1 MLAAAGASLA
11 LAVGAPLTVTVLGL
25 LLFGVLH
32 NVLEIRYV
40 AGRFAML
47 LTGRFL
53 ALLLALTSGIAVCRL
68 TAASWPG
75 GSRYAEVAIGYAI
88 LAAGC
93 WIGLRGIALLAGLG
107 VLALGAYASF
117 SYPAYHFVVL
127 THLHNL
133 VPLVF
138 LWDWSGRIAAPRARL
153 AFRMTQVLWII
164 LVPVLILA
172 GALDRWDSAA
182 PGVAARFVGDGE
194 RIIAATA
201 PPGATA
207 EIGVRFGGHV
217 CLHADDALRRLGR
230 VPAPVRP

>member
-133 VPLVF
+133 VPLVS
-138 LWDWSGRIAAPRARL
+138 LWDWAGRIAAPRARQ
-153 AFRMTQVLWII
+153 AFRMTQVLGF
-164 LVPVLILA
+164 LAVLFLSDYFAGRALYGALATYHAYLEFPVLLA
-172 GALDRWDSAA
+172 LLMSPTTLR
-182 PGVAARFVGDGE
+182 PGSRS
-194 RIIAATA
+194 
-201 PPGATA
+201 
-207 EIGVRFGGHV
+207 
-217 CLHADDALRRLGR
+217 
-230 VPAPVRP
+230 